1 MGKLSQGTGVRMKL
15 KDGQI
20 ERLAERILERL
31 TVAGLIQLKS
41 ERGKLLAGIRSVI
54 AADCKGEEDLEK
66 EAERLLEQTL
76 RSMGGAAGGIDRHK
90 MLRMIKE
97 RLAKERGIVL

>member
-1 MGKLSQGTGVRMKL
+1 MKL

-20 ERLAERILERL
+20 ERLAERVLERL
-31 TVAGLIQLKS
+31 TAAGLIGLKC
-41 ERGKLLAGIRSVI
+41 ERGKVLAGIRTVI
-54 AADCKGEEDLEK
+54 AADCKGEEELEK

-76 RSMGGAAGGIDRHK
+76 RSMGGGVGIDRHK

>member
-1 MGKLSQGTGVRMKL
+1 MKL

-20 ERLAERILERL
+20 ERLAERVLERL
-31 TVAGLIQLKS
+31 TAAGLIRLKC
-41 ERGKLLAGIRSVI
+41 ERGKVLAGIRTVI
-54 AADCKGEEDLEK
+54 AADCKGEEELEK

-76 RSMGGAAGGIDRHK
+76 RSMGGGVGIDRHK